1 MNISK
6 KTIKYFAIGLALFI
20 ITTMALSLH
29 YFTRALLYIMPTNND
44 TTKELIELKGIK
56 NIYPE
61 YLDLELPQGEII
73 IKKGDS
79 LSIKTNSKKVKIE
92 NTDKKVKVTAK
103 NNFNKNN
110 KIIISTPQ
118 TLKELKLSTGAGVI
132 NISDILLE
140 KLEYEAGVGK
150 TTIANFLVKN
160 EAKIEGGA
168 GKIEI
173 TNSKFNNL
181 KADLGVGL
189 FIFKGEIKGK
199 SQIEAGV
206 GEAKINLTNPI
217 DDYKMTLTKGI
228 GKIYVN
234 GISQK
239 NNLTIG
245 DGINNLKI
253 EGGVGN
259 IKITTK

>member
-29 YFTRALLYIMPTNND
+29 YFTRALLYIMPTNNNN
-44 TTKELIELKGIK
+44 TKELIELKGIK
-56 NIYPE
+56 NINPE

-118 TLKELKLSTGAGVI
+118 TLKELKLSTGAGAI
-132 NISDILLE
+132 NISDIVLE
-140 KLEYEAGVGK
+140 KLEYEAG
-150 TTIANFLVKN
+150 
-160 EAKIEGGA
+160 
-168 GKIEI
+168 
-173 TNSKFNNL
+173 
-181 KADLGVGL
+181 ADLGVGL

-199 SQIEAGV
+199 SQIESGV
-206 GEAKINLTNPI
+206 GEAKINLASPI
-217 DDYKMTLTKGI
+217 DDYKITLTKGI

>member
-29 YFTRALLYIMPTNND
+29 YFTRALLYIMPTNNNN
-44 TTKELIELKGIK
+44 TKELIELKGIK
-56 NIYPE
+56 NINPE

-110 KIIISTPQ
+110 KIIISTSQ
-118 TLKELKLSTGAGVI
+118 TLKELKLSTGAGAI

-140 KLEYEAGVGK
+140 GT
-150 TTIANFLVKN
+150 TTIANVLVKN

-199 SQIEAGV
+199 SQIESGV
-206 GEAKINLTNPI
+206 GEAKINLTSPI
-217 DDYKMTLTKGI
+217 DDYKITLTKGI

>member
-29 YFTRALLYIMPTNND
+29 YFTRALLYIMPTNNNN
-44 TTKELIELKGIK
+44 TKELIELKEIK

-73 IKKGDS
+73 IKKGDT

-92 NTDKKVKVTAK
+92 STDKKVKVTTK

-110 KIIISTPQ
+110 KIIISIPQ
-118 TLKELKLSTGAGVI
+118 TLKELKLSTGAGAI

-140 KLEYEAGVGK
+140 KLEYEAGVGT
-150 TTIANFLVKN
+150 TTIANVLVKN

-168 GKIEI
+168 GKI
-173 TNSKFNNL
+173 
-181 KADLGVGL
+181 
-189 FIFKGEIKGK
+189 
-199 SQIEAGV
+199 
-206 GEAKINLTNPI
+206 
-217 DDYKMTLTKGI
+217 
-228 GKIYVN
+228 
-234 GISQK
+234 
-239 NNLTIG
+239 
-245 DGINNLKI
+245 
-253 EGGVGN
+253 
-259 IKITTK
+259 

>member
-29 YFTRALLYIMPTNND
+29 YFTRALLYIMPTNNNN
-44 TTKELIELKGIK
+44 TKELIELKGIK
-56 NIYPE
+56 NINPE

-73 IKKGDS
+73 IKKGDT

-92 NTDKKVKVTAK
+92 STDKKVKVNTK

-118 TLKELKLSTGAGVI
+118 TLKELKLSTGAGAI
-132 NISDILLE
+132 SISDILLE
-140 KLEYEAGVGK
+140 KLEYEAGVGA
-150 TTIANFLVKN
+150 TTIANVLVKN

-173 TNSKFNNL
+173 TDSNFNNL

-199 SQIEAGV
+199 SQIESGV
-206 GEAKINLTNPI
+206 GEAKINLASPI
-217 DDYKMTLTKGI
+217 DDYKITLTKGI

-259 IKITTK
+259 IKIATK

>member
-29 YFTRALLYIMPTNND
+29 YFTRALLYIMPTNNNN
-44 TTKELIELKGIK
+44 TKELIELKEIK

-73 IKKGDS
+73 IKKGDT

-92 NTDKKVKVTAK
+92 STDKKAKVTTK

-110 KIIISTPQ
+110 KIIISIPQ
-118 TLKELKLSTGAGVI
+118 TLKELKLSTGAGAI

-140 KLEYEAGVGK
+140 KLEYEAGVGT
-150 TTIANFLVKN
+150 TTIANVLVKN
-160 EAKIEGGA
+160 EAKIE
-168 GKIEI
+168 
-173 TNSKFNNL
+173 S
-181 KADLGVGL
+181 
-189 FIFKGEIKGK
+189 
-199 SQIEAGV
+199 GV
-206 GEAKINLTNPI
+206 GEAKINLTSPI
-217 DDYKMTLTKGI
+217 DDYKITLTKGI